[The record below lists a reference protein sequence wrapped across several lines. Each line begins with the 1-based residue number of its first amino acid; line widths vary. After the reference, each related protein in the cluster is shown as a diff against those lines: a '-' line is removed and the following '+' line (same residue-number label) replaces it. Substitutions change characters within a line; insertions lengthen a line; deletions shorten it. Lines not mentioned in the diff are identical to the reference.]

1 MKGDRRITNL
11 IITGFSGTG
20 KSLVAKEVAR
30 RLNWDF
36 LDTDDEIV
44 KQTGKPIAEIFRQDG
59 EGKFR
64 ELEREMIRKAC
75 QQRPIVIA
83 IGGGAIVDPQNY
95 ELLTKTG
102 LIVCLE
108 AKPETI
114 YERLFHEAACSPE
127 TEVRPLLATD
137 NPLERIRQL
146 KASRQPYYAKADW
159 TIHTDGLSISEVAEE
174 VIRTSRLLRLAHP
187 HLNPLPSRERKLGS
201 QLKANDDVAWLVE
214 TATQSYP
221 IFVGYGLLNK
231 LGEKMKQSALS
242 GTATIISDENVF
254 SLYGSKVEV
263 ILKDAGFAV
272 NSFVVPP
279 GEETKSM
286 DYAIKIYDFLVEHR
300 AERDDIII
308 ALGGGMVGDLAGF
321 VAATFLR
328 GMFWIQV
335 PTSLVAM
342 VDASIGGKVGVNH
355 PEGKNLIGAFYQPN
369 LVLADC
375 QTLTTLP
382 QRELT
387 SGWAEVIKHG
397 LILDK
402 EFFEFLESN
411 VHRLTKLEP
420 KLLTRAIARSAAIK
434 AQVVSQ
440 DEKEREGKRTI
451 LNYGHTIAH
460 GLEAATQYKSFLHGE
475 AVAIGMVGAA
485 KLSQRLGLLPS
496 AAMERQQALLQ
507 KFGLPT
513 SLRAEAAS
521 QRRGRKRSNLKL
533 SLAGVTRAME
543 LDKKVKG
550 KAIRW
555 VLLQDIGKVV
565 IRSDVPQQYVLAV
578 IRELAEP

>member
-1 MKGDRRITNL
+1 MKLDRRITNL

-20 KSLVAKEVAR
+20 KSQVAKEVAR

-44 KQTGKPIAEIFRQDG
+44 EQTGKPIAEIFRQDG

-64 ELEREMIRKAC
+64 ELERETIRKAC
-75 QQRPIVIA
+75 QQRQIVIA

-95 ELLTKTG
+95 ELLAKTG

-108 AKPETI
+108 AKTETI
-114 YERLFHEAACSPE
+114 YERLFREAARSPE
-127 TEVRPLLATD
+127 TEVRPLLAVD

-146 KASRQPYYAKADW
+146 KASRQPYYAKANW
-159 TIHTDGLSISEVAEE
+159 TIHTDGLSVSEVADE
-174 VIRTSRLLRLAHP
+174 VIRASRLLQRTD
-187 HLNPLPSRERKLGS
+187 SF
-201 QLKANDDVAWLVE
+201 QLSAFSDKDVACMVK

-221 IFVGYGLLNK
+221 IFVGYGLLDK
-231 LGEKMKQSALS
+231 LGDKMKQAALS
-242 GTATIISDENVF
+242 GTATIISDENVI
-254 SLYGSKVEV
+254 SLYGNKVEGV
-263 ILKDAGFAV
+263 LKGAGFAV

-286 DYAIKIYDFLVEHR
+286 DYAIKICDFLVEHR

-328 GMFWIQV
+328 GMPWVQV

-375 QTLTTLP
+375 QALSTLP

-402 EFFEFLESN
+402 EYFEFLESN
-411 VHRLTKLEP
+411 VNKLTKLEP
-420 KLLTRAIARSAAIK
+420 ELFTRAIARSAAIK

-460 GLEAATQYKSFLHGE
+460 GLEAATQYKRFLHGE

-496 AAMERQQALLQ
+496 AAVERQQALLQ

-513 SLRAEAAS
+513 SLQAEAAS

-543 LDKKVKG
+543 LDKKVRG
-550 KAIRW
+550 KTMRW
-555 VLLQDIGKVV
+555 VLLQDIGKAV
-565 IRSDVPQQYVLAV
+565 IRTDVPQRDVLAV
-578 IRELAEP
+578 LRELVEP

>member
-1 MKGDRRITNL
+1 MKLDRRITNL

-30 RLNWDF
+30 GLNWDF

-44 KQTGKPIAEIFRQDG
+44 KQAAKPIAEIFRQDG
-59 EGKFR
+59 EDKFR
-64 ELEREMIRKAC
+64 ELERETIRKAC
-75 QQRPIVIA
+75 QQKQTVIA
-83 IGGGAIVDPQNY
+83 VGGGAIVDPHNY
-95 ELLTKTG
+95 ELLAKTG

-114 YERLFHEAACSPE
+114 YERLFREAASSPDS
-127 TEVRPLLATD
+127 EVRPLLAVD
-137 NPLERIRQL
+137 KPLERIRQL

-159 TIHTDGLSISEVAEE
+159 TIHTDGLSVSEVAEE
-174 VIRTSRLLRLAHP
+174 VIRAWRLLRRTHP
-187 HLNPLPSRERKLGS
+187 HLSPLPSRKRKLGS
-201 QLKANDDVAWLVE
+201 QLKADDDVACLVE
-214 TATQSYP
+214 TTTQSYP
-221 IFVGYGLLNK
+221 IFVGYGLLDR
-231 LGEKMKQSALS
+231 LGEKMKQAALS
-242 GTATIISDENVF
+242 GTATVISDENVF
-254 SLYGSKVEV
+254 SLYGSKVEG

-279 GEETKSM
+279 GEATKSM

-308 ALGGGMVGDLAGF
+308 TLGGGMVGDLAGF

-328 GMFWIQV
+328 GMFWVQV

-369 LVLADC
+369 LVLADP

-382 QRELT
+382 PRELT
-387 SGWAEVIKHG
+387 SGWAEVIKYG
-397 LILDK
+397 LISDR
-402 EFFEFLESN
+402 EFFEFLEGNISK
-411 VHRLTKLEP
+411 LTKLEP
-420 KLLTRAIARSAAIK
+420 ESLTRAIARSAAIK

-460 GLEAATQYKSFLHGE
+460 GLEAAAQYKRFLHGE

-496 AAMERQQALLQ
+496 ATLERQQVLLQ
-507 KFGLPT
+507 KFGLPM
-513 SLRAEAAS
+513 SFSGL
-521 QRRGRKRSNLKL
+521 NLTE
-533 SLAGVTRAME
+533 VTRAME
-543 LDKKVKG
+543 LDKKTKE

-565 IRSDVPQQYVLAV
+565 VRSDVPQQDVLD
-578 IRELAEP
+578 ILREMAGLRDPLT

>member
-1 MKGDRRITNL
+1 MKLDRRITNL

-20 KSLVAKEVAR
+20 KSLVAKEVAWG
-30 RLNWDF
+30 LNWDF

-64 ELEREMIRKAC
+64 ELEREMIKKAC
-75 QQRPIVIA
+75 QQRQAVIA

-95 ELLTKTG
+95 ELLAKTG

-108 AKPETI
+108 AKPEII

-127 TEVRPLLATD
+127 TEVRPLLAID

-159 TIHTDGLSISEVAEE
+159 TIHTDGLNISEVAEE
-174 VIRTSRLLRLAHP
+174 VIRAWRLLRLA
-187 HLNPLPSRERKLGS
+187 GGC
-201 QLKANDDVAWLVE
+201 QLSAFGDKDVACMVE
-214 TATQSYP
+214 TRTQSYP
-221 IFVGYGLLNK
+221 VFVGYGLLDK
-231 LGEKMKQSALS
+231 LGEKMKKAALS
-242 GTATIISDENVF
+242 GTATIISDKDVF
-254 SLYGSKVEV
+254 SLYGSKVEG

-272 NSFVVPP
+272 NSFVVPT
-279 GEETKSM
+279 GEETKNM
-286 DYAIKIYDFLVEHR
+286 DYAIQIYDFLVEHR

-328 GMFWIQV
+328 GIPWIQV

-382 QRELT
+382 QRELI

-397 LILDK
+397 MILDE
-402 EFFEFLESN
+402 EFVQFLEGN
-411 VHRLTKLEP
+411 VNRLTKLEP
-420 KLLTRAIARSAAIK
+420 ELITRAIARSVAIK

-460 GLEAATQYKSFLHGE
+460 GLEAATQYKRFLHGE

-496 AAMERQQALLQ
+496 AAVERQQALLRAL
-507 KFGLPT
+507 GLPT
-513 SLRAEAAS
+513 SLRV
-521 QRRGRKRSNLKL
+521 KRSNLKL
-533 SLAGVTRAME
+533 SLAGITRAME
-543 LDKKVKG
+543 LDKKVRG

-555 VLLQDIGKVV
+555 VLLQDIGKAV
-565 IRSDVPQQYVLAV
+565 IRSDVPQRDVLAV
-578 IRELAEP
+578 LQELAEL

>member
-1 MKGDRRITNL
+1 MKLDRRITNL

-20 KSLVAKEVAR
+20 KSQVAKEVAR

-44 KQTGKPIAEIFRQDG
+44 EQTGKPIAEIFRQDG

-64 ELEREMIRKAC
+64 ELERETIRKAC
-75 QQRPIVIA
+75 QQRQTVIA
-83 IGGGAIVDPQNY
+83 IGGGAIVDSQNY
-95 ELLTKTG
+95 ELLARTG

-108 AKPETI
+108 ARPETI
-114 YERLFHEAACSPE
+114 YERLFREAACSPE
-127 TEVRPLLATD
+127 TEVRPLLAGD
-137 NPLERIRQL
+137 NPLERIKQL

-159 TIHTDGLSISEVAEE
+159 TIHTDGLSISEVAGE
-174 VIRTSRLLRLAHP
+174 VIRASRLLRRTD
-187 HLNPLPSRERKLGS
+187 SC
-201 QLKANDDVAWLVE
+201 QLSVVSDKDITCVVE

-221 IFVGYGLLNK
+221 VFVGYGLLDK

-242 GTATIISDENVF
+242 GAATIISDDNVF
-254 SLYGSKVEV
+254 SLYGSKVEGV
-263 ILKDAGFAV
+263 LKNAGFAV

-286 DYAIKIYDFLVEHR
+286 DYAIKIYNFLVEHR
-300 AERDDIII
+300 TERDDIII

-382 QRELT
+382 QRELI

-397 LILDK
+397 MILDE
-402 EFFEFLESN
+402 EFVQFLESN
-411 VHRLTKLEP
+411 VNRLTKLEP
-420 KLLTRAIARSAAIK
+420 ELLTRAIARSAAIK

-460 GLEAATQYKSFLHGE
+460 GLEAATQYKRFLHGE

-496 AAMERQQALLQ
+496 AAVERQQALLQ

-521 QRRGRKRSNLKL
+521 QSRGRKRSNPKL
-533 SLAGVTRAME
+533 SLAGATRAME

-550 KAIRW
+550 KSIRW
-555 VLLQDIGKVV
+555 VLLQDVGKVV
-565 IRSDVPQQYVLAV
+565 IRSDVPQEEVLAV
-578 IRELAEP
+578 LQELAEP

>member
-1 MKGDRRITNL
+1 M
-11 IITGFSGTG
+11 
-20 KSLVAKEVAR
+20 EVAL

-64 ELEREMIRKAC
+64 ELERETIRKAC
-75 QQRPIVIA
+75 QQKQTVIA

-95 ELLTKTG
+95 EMLAKTG

-114 YERLFHEAACSPE
+114 YERLFREAACSPE
-127 TEVRPLLATD
+127 TEVRPLLDGD

-159 TIHTDGLSISEVAEE
+159 TIHTDGLSISEVVEE
-174 VIRTSRLLRLAHP
+174 VIRASRLLRRTDSCRLSA
-187 HLNPLPSRERKLGS
+187 SSDK
-201 QLKANDDVAWLVE
+201 DITCLVE

-221 IFVGYGLLNK
+221 VFVGYGLLGK
-231 LGEKMKQSALS
+231 LGEKMKKASLS
-242 GTATIISDENVF
+242 GTAIIISDENVF
-254 SLYGSKVEV
+254 SLYGSKVEK
-263 ILKDAGFAV
+263 ILKGAGFAV

-286 DYAIKIYDFLVEHR
+286 DYAVKIYDFLVEQR
-300 AERDDIII
+300 AERDDIIV

-321 VAATFLR
+321 VAATYLR
-328 GMFWIQV
+328 GMPWIQV

-355 PEGKNLIGAFYQPN
+355 PEGKNLIGAFYQPD

-375 QTLTTLP
+375 QSLTTLP
-382 QRELT
+382 QRELI

-402 EFFEFLESN
+402 EFFEFLETN
-411 VHRLTKLEP
+411 VNRLKELEP
-420 KLLTRAIARSAAIK
+420 ELLIRAIARSAAIK

-440 DEKEREGKRTI
+440 DEKEKEGKRTI

-460 GLEAATQYKSFLHGE
+460 GLESATQYKRFLHGE

-496 AAMERQQALLQ
+496 AAVERQQALLQ

-513 SLRAEAAS
+513 SLQAEAAS

-543 LDKKVKG
+543 LDKKVRG

-555 VLLQDIGKVV
+555 VLLQDIGKAV
-565 IRSDVPQQYVLAV
+565 IRSDVPQQDVLAV
-578 IRELAEP
+578 LKELAKP

>member
-1 MKGDRRITNL
+1 MKLDRRITNL

-20 KSLVAKEVAR
+20 KSLVAMEVAL
-30 RLNWDF
+30 RLNWNF
-36 LDTDDEIV
+36 IDTDDEIV
-44 KQTGKPIAEIFRQDG
+44 RQTGKTIAEIFRQDG
-59 EGKFR
+59 EDKFR
-64 ELEREMIRKAC
+64 ELERETIRKAC
-75 QQRPIVIA
+75 QQKQTVIA

-95 ELLTKTG
+95 ELLAKTG

-114 YERLFHEAACSPE
+114 YERLFREDAYSSE
-127 TEVRPLLATD
+127 TEVRPLLAND

-146 KASRQPYYAKADW
+146 KASRQPYYANVDC
-159 TIHTDGLSISEVAEE
+159 TVHTDNLNISQVAEE
-174 VIRTSRLLRLAHP
+174 VIRASGLLRRAHPHPNP
-187 HLNPLPSRERKLGS
+187 HLNPLPSRKRKLGS
-201 QLKANDDVAWLVE
+201 QLKADDDVACVVE

-221 IFVGYGLLNK
+221 VFVGYGLLDK
-231 LGEKMKQSALS
+231 LGEKMKKAALS

-254 SLYGSKVEV
+254 SLYGSKVGG
-263 ILKDAGFAV
+263 ILKNASFGV

-328 GMFWIQV
+328 GMPWVQV

-382 QRELT
+382 KRELI

-397 LILDK
+397 MILDE
-402 EFFEFLESN
+402 EFVRFLESN
-411 VHRLTKLEP
+411 VNRLIKLEP
-420 KLLTRAIARSAAIK
+420 ELLTRAIARSAAIK
-434 AQVVSQ
+434 AQIVSQ

-460 GLEAATQYKSFLHGE
+460 GLETATKYKNFLHGE
-475 AVAIGMVGAA
+475 AVAIGMVGAT

-496 AAMERQQALLQ
+496 AAVERQQTLLQ

-513 SLRAEAAS
+513 SLRA
-521 QRRGRKRSNLKL
+521 KRSNLKL
-533 SLAGVTRAME
+533 SLAGITRAME
-543 LDKKVKG
+543 LDKKVRG
-550 KAIRW
+550 KKIRW
-555 VLLQDIGKVV
+555 VLLQDIGKVG
-565 IRSDVPQQYVLAV
+565 IRSDVPRQDVQAILL
-578 IRELAEP
+578 ELWRHDT

>member
-1 MKGDRRITNL
+1 LDRRITNI

-20 KSLVAKEVAR
+20 KSLVAREVAR
-30 RLNWDF
+30 GLNWDF

-44 KQTGKPIAEIFRQDG
+44 KQTGKPIAEIFRRDG
-59 EGKFR
+59 ETRFR
-64 ELEREMIRKAC
+64 ELERETIRKAC
-75 QQRPIVIA
+75 QQRQTVIA

-95 ELLTKTG
+95 ELLAKTG

-114 YERLFHEAACSPE
+114 YERLFHEVASSPE
-127 TEVRPLLATD
+127 AEVRPLLAND

-159 TIHTDGLSISEVAEE
+159 TIHTDGLSVSEVAEE
-174 VIRTSRLLRLAHP
+174 VIRTWGLLRRIHP
-187 HLNPLPSRERKLGS
+187 HLNPLPSRERKSGS
-201 QLKANDDVAWLVE
+201 QLKANDDIACLVE

-221 IFVGYGLLNK
+221 VFVGYGLLDK
-231 LGEKMKQSALS
+231 LGEKMKKAALS
-242 GTATIISDENVF
+242 GTATVISDENVF
-254 SLYGSKVEV
+254 SLYGSKVGG
-263 ILKDAGFAV
+263 IIKNAGFAV
-272 NSFVVPP
+272 NSFIVPP

-328 GMFWIQV
+328 GMPWIQV

-397 LILDK
+397 MILDE
-402 EFFEFLESN
+402 EFVQFLESN
-411 VHRLTKLEP
+411 VSRLTKLEP
-420 KLLTRAIARSAAIK
+420 ELLARAIARSAAIK

-460 GLEAATQYKSFLHGE
+460 GLEAATRYKLFLHGE
-475 AVAIGMVGAA
+475 AVAIGMGGAA
-485 KLSQRLGLLPS
+485 KLSQRLGFLPS
-496 AAMERQQALLQ
+496 AAVERQQALLQ

-513 SLRAEAAS
+513 GFSGLGLTEI
-521 QRRGRKRSNLKL
+521 
-533 SLAGVTRAME
+533 TRAME
-543 LDKKVKG
+543 LDKKTKG

-555 VLLQDIGKVV
+555 VLLQDIGKVI
-565 IRSDVPQQYVLAV
+565 IRADVPQKEVLA
-578 IRELAEP
+578 ILRELAEP

>member
-1 MKGDRRITNL
+1 LDRRITNL

-30 RLNWDF
+30 GLNWDF

-64 ELEREMIRKAC
+64 ELEREAIRKAC
-75 QQRPIVIA
+75 QQKQTVIA
-83 IGGGAIVDPQNY
+83 IGGGAIVDPQSY
-95 ELLTKTG
+95 ELLAKTG

-114 YERLFHEAACSPE
+114 YERLFREAAYSPE
-127 TEVRPLLATD
+127 TEVRPLLADD
-137 NPLERIRQL
+137 NPLERIKQL
-146 KASRQPYYAKADW
+146 KASRQPYYANVDW
-159 TIHTDGLSISEVAEE
+159 TVHTDNLNISQVAEE
-174 VIRTSRLLRLAHP
+174 VIRAWRLLRLAHP
-187 HLNPLPSRERKLGS
+187 HLDPLPSRERKLGS
-201 QLKANDDVAWLVE
+201 QLKANDDVACLVE

-221 IFVGYGLLNK
+221 VFAGYGLLGK
-231 LGEKMKQSALS
+231 LGEKMKQAALS

-254 SLYGSKVEV
+254 SLYGSRVEG
-263 ILKDAGFAV
+263 ILKDSGFAV

-328 GMFWIQV
+328 GMPWVQV

-382 QRELT
+382 QRKLT

-397 LILDK
+397 MILDE
-402 EFFEFLESN
+402 EFVQFLESN
-411 VHRLTKLEP
+411 VSRLTKLEP
-420 KLLTRAIARSAAIK
+420 ELLTRAIARSAAIK

-460 GLEAATQYKSFLHGE
+460 GLEAATQYKRFLHGE

-496 AAMERQQALLQ
+496 AAVERQQALLQ

-513 SLRAEAAS
+513 SLRA
-521 QRRGRKRSNLKL
+521 KRSNLKL
-533 SLAGVTRAME
+533 SLAGVTKAME
-543 LDKKVKG
+543 LDKKVRG
-550 KAIRW
+550 KTIRW

-565 IRSDVPQQYVLAV
+565 IRSDVSQEDVLAV
-578 IRELAEP
+578 LRELAEHKKS

>member
-1 MKGDRRITNL
+1 MKLDRRITNL

-20 KSLVAKEVAR
+20 KSLVAMEVAL
-30 RLNWDF
+30 RLNWNF

-44 KQTGKPIAEIFRQDG
+44 KQTGKSIAEIFRQDG
-59 EGKFR
+59 EDKFR

-75 QQRPIVIA
+75 QQRQTVIA

-95 ELLTKTG
+95 ESLAKTG

-114 YERLFHEAACSPE
+114 YERLFREAASNPDR
-127 TEVRPLLATD
+127 EVRPLLAVD

-146 KASRQPYYAKADW
+146 KASRQPHYAKADW
-159 TIHTDGLSISEVAEE
+159 TIHTDGLSVSEVAEE
-174 VIRTSRLLRLAHP
+174 VIRASRLLRRTD
-187 HLNPLPSRERKLGS
+187 SS
-201 QLKANDDVAWLVE
+201 QLSAISDKDIVCVVK

-221 IFVGYGLLNK
+221 IFVGYGLLDK
-231 LGEKMKQSALS
+231 LGEKMKKAALS
-242 GTATIISDENVF
+242 GAATVISDENVF
-254 SLYGSKVEV
+254 SLYGSKVGG

-272 NSFVVPP
+272 SSFVVPP

-328 GMFWIQV
+328 GMPWIQV

-382 QRELT
+382 RRELT

-397 LILDK
+397 MILDE
-402 EFFEFLESN
+402 EFVQFLESN
-411 VHRLTKLEP
+411 VNKLTKLEP
-420 KLLTRAIARSAAIK
+420 EFLTRAIARSAAIK

-460 GLEAATQYKSFLHGE
+460 GLEAATQYKRFLHGE
-475 AVAIGMVGAA
+475 AVAIGMMGAA
-485 KLSQRLGLLPS
+485 KLSQRLGLLFS
-496 AAMERQQALLQ
+496 AAVERQQALLR
-507 KFGLPT
+507 KFDLPT
-513 SLRAEAAS
+513 VCSGLDLT
-521 QRRGRKRSNLKL
+521 GI
-533 SLAGVTRAME
+533 TRAME
-543 LDKKVKG
+543 LDKKTKG

-555 VLLQDIGKVV
+555 VLLRDIGKVV
-565 IRSDVPQQYVLAV
+565 ICSDVPQEDVLAV
-578 IRELAEP
+578 LQELVEQ

>member
-1 MKGDRRITNL
+1 MKSDRRINNL
-11 IITGFSGTG
+11 IVTGFSGTG

-30 RLNWDF
+30 RLSWDF

-44 KQTGKPIAEIFRQDG
+44 KQTGNPIAEIFRQDG
-59 EGKFR
+59 EDKFR
-64 ELEREMIRKAC
+64 ELERETIRKAC
-75 QQRPIVIA
+75 QRRQTVIA
-83 IGGGAIVDPQNY
+83 IGGGAIVDSQNY
-95 ELLTKTG
+95 ELLAKTG

-114 YERLFHEAACSPE
+114 YGRLFRAAAHSSE
-127 TEVRPLLATD
+127 NEIRPLLAVD

-174 VIRTSRLLRLAHP
+174 VIRASRLLRRTDRGQKSAF
-187 HLNPLPSRERKLGS
+187 RDKDI
-201 QLKANDDVAWLVE
+201 ACMVE
-214 TATQSYP
+214 TETQSYP
-221 IFVGYGLLNK
+221 IFAGYSLLDK
-231 LGEKMKQSALS
+231 LGDKMKEAALY
-242 GTATIISDENVF
+242 GKATIISDQNVF
-254 SLYGSKVEV
+254 SLYGSKVEG
-263 ILKDAGFAV
+263 ILKDVGFAV

-279 GEETKSM
+279 GEETKSV
-286 DYAIKIYDFLVEHR
+286 DYAVKIYDFLVEQR

-308 ALGGGMVGDLAGF
+308 ALGGGMVGDLGGF

-328 GMFWIQV
+328 GMPWVQV

-397 LILDK
+397 LILDE

-411 VHRLTKLEP
+411 FNKLAKLEP
-420 KLLTRAIARSAAIK
+420 ELLTRAIARSAAIK

-460 GLEAATQYKSFLHGE
+460 GLETVTQYKRFLHGE

-496 AAMERQQALLQ
+496 TAVERQQALLQ

-521 QRRGRKRSNLKL
+521 QRRGKKRSNLKL
-533 SLAGVTRAME
+533 NLAGVTKAME
-543 LDKKVKG
+543 LDKKVRG

-555 VLLQDIGKVV
+555 VLLQDIGKAV
-565 IRSDVPQQYVLAV
+565 IRSDVPQRDVLAV

>member
-1 MKGDRRITNL
+1 MGRQITTL

-20 KSLVAKEVAR
+20 KSLVAKDVAR
-30 RLNWDF
+30 ILNWDF

-59 EGKFR
+59 EARFR
-64 ELEREMIRKAC
+64 ELERETIRKAC
-75 QQRPIVIA
+75 QQRHMVIA

-95 ELLTKTG
+95 ELLARTG

-114 YERLFHEAACSPE
+114 YERLFREAACSPG
-127 TEVRPLLATD
+127 TEVRPLLAVD

-146 KASRQPYYAKADW
+146 KASRQSYYAKADW

-174 VIRTSRLLRLAHP
+174 IIRASRLLRRYAP
-187 HLNPLPSRERKLGS
+187 RNDKE
-201 QLKANDDVAWLVE
+201 KAQSGIDKDIACLVE

-221 IFVGYGLLNK
+221 VFIGYGLLDK
-231 LGEKMKQSALS
+231 LGEKMKKAALS

-254 SLYGSKVEV
+254 SLYGSKVEG
-263 ILKDAGFAV
+263 ILKDTGFVV

-279 GEETKSM
+279 GEKAKNM

-328 GMFWIQV
+328 GTFWIQV

-375 QTLTTLP
+375 QTLITLP
-382 QRELT
+382 RRELT

-397 LILDK
+397 LILDE
-402 EFFEFLESN
+402 EFVQFLESN
-411 VHRLTKLEP
+411 VDKLTKLEP
-420 KLLTRAIARSAAIK
+420 DLLHRAIARSAAIK

-440 DEKEREGKRTI
+440 DEKEREGKRTV

-460 GLEAATQYKSFLHGE
+460 GLEAATQYKRFLHGE

-496 AAMERQQALLQ
+496 AAVERQQALLQ

-513 SLRAEAAS
+513 GFSGLGLTEI
-521 QRRGRKRSNLKL
+521 
-533 SLAGVTRAME
+533 TRAME
-543 LDKKVKG
+543 LDKKTKG

-565 IRSDVPQQYVLAV
+565 IRADVPQREVLAV
-578 IRELAEP
+578 LQELAES

>member
-1 MKGDRRITNL
+1 LDRRITNL

-20 KSLVAKEVAR
+20 KSLVAMEVAL

-36 LDTDDEIV
+36 IDTDDEIV

-59 EGKFR
+59 ETKFR
-64 ELEREMIRKAC
+64 ELERGTIRKAC
-75 QQRPIVIA
+75 QQKQTVIA

-95 ELLTKTG
+95 ELLAKAG

-114 YERLFHEAACSPE
+114 YERLFREAARSPG
-127 TEVRPLLATD
+127 TEVRPLLAVD

-146 KASRQPYYAKADW
+146 KASRQPHYAKADW
-159 TIHTDGLSISEVAEE
+159 TIHTDGLNVSEVAEE
-174 VIRTSRLLRLAHP
+174 IIRASRLLRHYTP
-187 HLNPLPSRERKLGS
+187 R
-201 QLKANDDVAWLVE
+201 NDSDKDITCLVE
-214 TATQSYP
+214 TKTQSYP
-221 IFVGYGLLNK
+221 IFVGYGLLDR
-231 LGEKMKQSALS
+231 LGEKMKQAGLY
-242 GTATIISDENVF
+242 GTAIIISDKNVF
-254 SLYGSKVEV
+254 PLYGSKVEG
-263 ILKDAGFAV
+263 ILKGAGFAG
-272 NSFVVPP
+272 NSIVVPP

-286 DYAIKIYDFLVEHR
+286 DYAIKICDFLVKHR
-300 AERDDIII
+300 VERDDIII

-328 GMFWIQV
+328 GMPWVQV
-335 PTSLVAM
+335 PTSLIAM

-369 LVLADC
+369 LVLADP

-382 QRELT
+382 KRELA

-397 LILDK
+397 MILDE
-402 EFFEFLESN
+402 EFVQFLEGN
-411 VHRLTKLEP
+411 VSKLTKLEP
-420 KLLTRAIARSAAIK
+420 ESLTRAIARSAAIK

-460 GLEAATQYKSFLHGE
+460 GLEAATQYKRFLHGE

-485 KLSQRLGLLPS
+485 KLSQRLGLLPV
-496 AAMERQQALLQ
+496 AAVERQQALLQ

-513 SLRAEAAS
+513 SFS
-521 QRRGRKRSNLKL
+521 
-533 SLAGVTRAME
+533 GVDLTEITRAME
-543 LDKKVKG
+543 LDKKTRG

-565 IRSDVPQQYVLAV
+565 ISSDVPQRDVLAV
-578 IRELAEP
+578 LRELAEP

>member
-1 MKGDRRITNL
+1 MKVDRRITNL

-20 KSLVAKEVAR
+20 KSQVAKEVAR

-44 KQTGKPIAEIFRQDG
+44 EQTGKPIAEIFRQDG

-64 ELEREMIRKAC
+64 ELERETIRKAC
-75 QQRPIVIA
+75 QRRQTVIA

-114 YERLFHEAACSPE
+114 YERLFREAVSSPE
-127 TEVRPLLATD
+127 TEVRPLLSTD

-159 TIHTDGLSISEVAEE
+159 TIHTNGRSINEVAEE
-174 VIRTSRLLRLAHP
+174 VIRTWRLLRLAHP
-187 HLNPLPSRERKLGS
+187 HLNPLPSRERKSRSQQKTDGS
-201 QLKANDDVAWLVE
+201 VACLVE

-221 IFVGYGLLNK
+221 VFVGYDLLDK
-231 LGEKMKQSALS
+231 LGEKMKEAALS
-242 GTATIISDENVF
+242 GRAIIISDENVF
-254 SLYGSKVEV
+254 SLYGSKVEGV
-263 ILKDAGFAV
+263 LKDTGFAV

-382 QRELT
+382 QRELI

-402 EFFEFLESN
+402 EYFEFLESN
-411 VHRLTKLEP
+411 VNKLTKLEP
-420 KLLTRAIARSAAIK
+420 ELFTRAIARSAAIK

-460 GLEAATQYKSFLHGE
+460 GLEAATQYKRFLHGE

-496 AAMERQQALLQ
+496 TAVERQQALLQ

-533 SLAGVTRAME
+533 SLAGITRAME
-543 LDKKVKG
+543 LDKKVRG

-555 VLLQDIGKVV
+555 VLLQDIGKAV
-565 IRSDVPQQYVLAV
+565 IRSDVPQKEVLAV
-578 IRELAEP
+578 LRELAEP